1 MSRTAIILLV
11 AILAASIAGSY
22 FFLSQKPDENIHVFE
37 RERMGAPAGND
48 VVKTAEAP
56 PIEEE
61 VALAFAPFG
70 TVSVVPDMMLDGTG
84 TNVDSPEFWEAPNVE
99 DTLLLVSAKGN
110 DLVEVWKYPFLGTE
124 LPPLRL
130 APTPNGLDVDQ
141 DRDMLIVGDS
151 QERIIRVYSLPDQA
165 FVRTIGKGEIGS
177 GETNIDILDRG
188 GKKWVFV
195 SESHAVKA
203 FDLDTGEL
211 LSSFEPQVES
221 IEEILADSFSQTI
234 YVPEEEGIT
243 SDVIRNGGIVAH
255 TPSGSPLP
263 SDGKNI
269 FGNTGVFS
277 GDAEGVTLY
286 TCPSDG
292 SRDDGNGLIIVADQA
307 GAATGFK
314 FFDRRT
320 WAYLGTLRL
329 RGVTGTDGIASTQK
343 PLPLYP
349 TGLFAATNSDAS
361 VALVSWEKILAATKL
376 SCGG

>member
-1 MSRTAIILLV
+1 MSRTAIILLS

-22 FFLSQKPDENIHVFE
+22 FFLSQKPDENTHVFE
-37 RERMGAPAGND
+37 RERMEAPAGND

-61 VALAFAPFG
+61 DALALAPFG

-84 TNVDSPEFWEAPNVE
+84 TNIDSPEFWEAPNAE

-110 DLVEVWKYPFLGTE
+110 DLVEVWKYPFVGTE

-151 QERIIRVYSLPDQA
+151 QERIIRVHSLPDQA

-177 GETNIDILDRG
+177 GETNIDILDRE

-203 FDLDTGEL
+203 FDLDSGAL

-234 YVPEEEGIT
+234 YVPEEEGIA
-243 SDVIRNGGIVAH
+243 SDVIRNGGIVAY

-263 SDGKNI
+263 SDDTPRLAAKSGTNAARFSARSLFRGKYHLL
-269 FGNTGVFS
+269 S
-277 GDAEGVTLY
+277 QSE
-286 TCPSDG
+286 
-292 SRDDGNGLIIVADQA
+292 
-307 GAATGFK
+307 
-314 FFDRRT
+314 
-320 WAYLGTLRL
+320 
-329 RGVTGTDGIASTQK
+329 TGTDEIPIGRDERRREPEQDGDARRYRHVRK
-343 PLPLYP
+343 PEK
-349 TGLFAATNSDAS
+349 S
-361 VALVSWEKILAATKL
+361 VPEAVYEIEDRIDRREVPPESR
-376 SCGG
+376 